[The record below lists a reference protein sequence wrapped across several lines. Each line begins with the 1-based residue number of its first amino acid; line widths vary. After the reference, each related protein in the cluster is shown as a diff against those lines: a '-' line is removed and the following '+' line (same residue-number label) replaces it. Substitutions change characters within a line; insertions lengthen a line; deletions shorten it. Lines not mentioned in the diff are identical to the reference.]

1 MTGRSAAEY
10 GQDFRHWTPCQGNSL
25 PGKPDSQH
33 SLQLA
38 WIMSQRLGWLS
49 VMGQERAPPT
59 LAQEDRQAGHL
70 KEAGLLSSAPALPA
84 CPPFPAGLPQVSSCP
99 LWLSGLSESS
109 SNAKTG
115 RGTESSSP
123 VSPLYRCE
131 SRCWGWG
138 WEVGS
143 CPIVT
148 GQAYSRFTLRH
159 NNLRES
165 ITIKTSKTQVT
176 SQQQLPF
183 N

>member
-1 MTGRSAAEY
+1 MAKSDWQVSSRVRTRLQAL
-10 GQDFRHWTPCQGNSL
+10 DSL
-25 PGKPDSQH
+25 PRKPDSQP

-38 WIMSQRLGWLS
+38 WIMSQRLGRLR
-49 VMGQERAPPT
+49 VMGQERAPST
-59 LAQEDRQAGHL
+59 LGQEDRQTGHL
-70 KEAGLLSSAPALPA
+70 KEVGLLSSAPALLV

-99 LWLSGLSESS
+99 LWLSDLSESS

-115 RGTESSSP
+115 RATESSSP
-123 VSPLYRCE
+123 VSPLSRRE

-148 GQAYSRFTLRH
+148 GQACSRFTWRH